1 MPKMD
6 EILAVIL
13 GGGQGKRLFP
23 LTAERAKP
31 AVPIAG
37 KYRLIDIPISNCI
50 NSGIYNISILTQF
63 MSVSLHRHISR
74 TYIFD
79 KFHPGG
85 IQIWA
90 AEQTMENTDWYQ
102 GTADAVRKQRQEIRS
117 SRAKHVLILAG
128 DHLYRMDYAK
138 MAEYHVDTNA
148 DITVAVQPVLR
159 EDASRFGILKS
170 DPNGRITRF
179 AEKPKD
185 PALLTDLVS
194 RDDENSPY
202 LGSMGIYMFRMDV
215 LMEVLKPDYADHKM
229 DDFGGDIIPSLIEGG
244 RRVFGYN
251 FEGYWRDIGT
261 IRTFYETNLDLTEDK
276 PEFDFYNPDKPIF
289 THPRYLPGSR
299 INGCELKQA
308 LVAEGCEISN
318 STICHSIIGLR
329 SHIGAGT
336 VIKDTIVMG
345 GDWYGTLRNGAPIGI
360 GKNCKIEGAI
370 IDKNASIGDNVVIK
384 PFPMRKEI
392 DGDHF
397 YVREG
402 VVIIPKHTTIPA
414 GTVIQP

>member
-1 MPKMD
+1 MD

-138 MAEYHVDTNA
+138 MVEYHVDTNA

-202 LGSMGIYMFRMDV
+202 LGSMGIYIFRMDV

-384 PFPMRKEI
+384 PFPIGKEI

-402 VVIIPKHTTIPA
+402 VVIIPKHTAIPA

>member
-1 MPKMD
+1 
-6 EILAVIL
+6 
-13 GGGQGKRLFP
+13 
-23 LTAERAKP
+23 
-31 AVPIAG
+31 
-37 KYRLIDIPISNCI
+37 
-50 NSGIYNISILTQF
+50 
-63 MSVSLHRHISR
+63 
-74 TYIFD
+74 
-79 KFHPGG
+79 
-85 IQIWA
+85 
-90 AEQTMENTDWYQ
+90 
-102 GTADAVRKQRQEIRS
+102 
-117 SRAKHVLILAG
+117 
-128 DHLYRMDYAK
+128 
-138 MAEYHVDTNA
+138 
-148 DITVAVQPVLR
+148 
-159 EDASRFGILKS
+159 
-170 DPNGRITRF
+170 
-179 AEKPKD
+179 
-185 PALLTDLVS
+185 
-194 RDDENSPY
+194 
-202 LGSMGIYMFRMDV
+202 
-215 LMEVLKPDYADHKM
+215 
-229 DDFGGDIIPSLIEGG
+229 
-244 RRVFGYN
+244 VFGYN

-384 PFPMRKEI
+384 PFPIGKEI